1 MRSPSSLTRSAA
13 VMAQEVTDV
22 LGAIVVRGVVKAF
35 GSGDVWTPALKGID
49 FSAAEGELH
58 LVVGPSG
65 CGKTTLLSVVAGTLD
80 WDQGEVSVFGAAFN
94 EMPRRKVTAFRR
106 QNIGFIFQQFN
117 LIPTLTLIENVSVPL
132 LLNGMGRQA
141 AESKALEWLVKV
153 GLEGSGLKRPSQLSG
168 GQQQRVAIARA
179 LVHEPRLLICDE
191 PTSALDSTTGHQIM
205 ELLAA
210 VARAPGRCVIIVTH
224 DPRTYSYADRMTL
237 MEDGRVIEVKSG
249 EVLRTFVG
257 ATH

>member
-94 EMPRRKVTAFRR
+94 EMPRGKVTAFRR

-168 GQQQRVAIARA
+168 GQQQRGTYTATDWLMMPSPPSLGPMTTVLSWANGLATTFS
-179 LVHEPRLLICDE
+179 HPPQSFTPEPFWERLNF
-191 PTSALDSTTGHQIM
+191 
-205 ELLAA
+205 
-210 VARAPGRCVIIVTH
+210 
-224 DPRTYSYADRMTL
+224 PRM
-237 MEDGRVIEVKSG
+237 
-249 EVLRTFVG
+249 
-257 ATH
+257 